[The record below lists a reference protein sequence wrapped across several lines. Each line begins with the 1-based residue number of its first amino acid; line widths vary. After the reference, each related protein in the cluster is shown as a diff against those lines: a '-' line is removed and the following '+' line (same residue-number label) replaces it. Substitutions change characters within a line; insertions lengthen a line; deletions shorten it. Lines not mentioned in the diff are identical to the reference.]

1 MNSIQSIILGIIQ
14 GLTEFLPVSS
24 SGHLNIFPWLL
35 NWQEIPESF
44 DLALHAGTLL
54 AIIVY
59 FFKDWLSLISGG
71 CKLVFKKQKSTEGKM
86 FWYIIAATIPAG
98 VLGLILEKG
107 VELITKGNLNTEMI
121 IISVALIV
129 MGVILYIT
137 DKKAKAEISYE
148 NADFKRTFLVGVSQ
162 ALAAAVP
169 GVSRS
174 GITMTVARALKIER
188 PSAAKLSFMLSAPI
202 VAAAVILKLSEFE
215 LTLPFVLGILAS
227 FISGVLV
234 IKFLMGFLNKGSFKV
249 FAIYRMFIGIVIIAA
264 VIIRAVQA

>member
-1 MNSIQSIILGIIQ
+1 MSYFQSILLGVIQ

-24 SGHLNIFPWLL
+24 SAHLNIFPWLFEW
-35 NWQEIPESF
+35 NKIPESF

-71 CKLVFKKQKSTEGKM
+71 CKLVFKKQKTNEGKM

-98 VLGLILEKG
+98 LLGIALEKG
-107 VELITKGNLNTEMI
+107 IEFVTNGDLNLEMI

-137 DKKAKAEISYE
+137 DKKAKSEIDYE
-148 NADFKRTFLVGVSQ
+148 NAGFKRTFFVGVSQ

-174 GITMTVARALKIER
+174 GITMTVARSLKIDR
-188 PSAAKLSFMLSAPI
+188 ASAAKLSFMLSAPI
-202 VAAAVILKLSEFE
+202 VAAAALLDAPNFE
-215 LTLPFVLGILAS
+215 LTLQFAVGVLAS
-227 FISGVLV
+227 FVSGLLV
-234 IKFLMGFLNKGSFKV
+234 IKFLMSFLNKSSFKV
-249 FAIYRMFIGIVIIAA
+249 FAIYRIIIGIVIISA
-264 VIIRAVQA
+264 VIIRAV

>member
-24 SGHLNIFPWLL
+24 SAHLNIFPWLL
-35 NWQEIPESF
+35 EWKDIPDSF

-54 AIIVY
+54 AILVF
-59 FFKDWLSLISGG
+59 FFKDWLSLVCGG
-71 CKLVFKKQKSTEGKM
+71 FNLIFKKKESTEGKM

-98 VLGLILEKG
+98 ILGLVLEKG
-107 VELITKGNLNTEMI
+107 VEFITKGNLNTEMI

-137 DKKAKAEISYE
+137 DKKAKSEISYE
-148 NADFKRTFLVGVSQ
+148 QSNFKQTFLVGVSQ

-174 GITMTVARALKIER
+174 GITMTTARALRIDR
-188 PSAAKLSFMLSAPI
+188 TSAAKLSFMLSAPI
-202 VAAAVILKLSEFE
+202 VAAAVLLQLPDFEFTVAFILGVVTS
-215 LTLPFVLGILAS
+215 FV
-227 FISGVLV
+227 SGMLV
-234 IKFLMGFLNKGSFKV
+234 IKFLMSFLSKSSFKV
-249 FAIYRMFIGIVIIAA
+249 FAIYRIIIGVVIISA
-264 VIIRAVQA
+264 VILRAV

>member
-24 SGHLNIFPWLL
+24 SAHLNIFPWLL

-54 AIIVY
+54 AILAY
-59 FFKDWLSLISGG
+59 FFKDWLLLIGGG
-71 CKLVFKKQKSTEGKM
+71 CKLVFKKEKTTHGKM
-86 FWYIIAATIPAG
+86 FWYIVAATIPAG
-98 VLGLILEKG
+98 ILGLVLEKV

-137 DKKAKAEISYE
+137 DKKSKSEISYK
-148 NADFKRTFLVGVSQ
+148 NAGFKRTFLVGVSQ
-162 ALAAAVP
+162 SLAAAVP

-188 PSAAKLSFMLSAPI
+188 TSAAKLSFMLSAPI
-202 VAAAVILKLSEFE
+202 VAAAVLLKFSEFE
-215 LTLPFVLGILAS
+215 FTLPFVLGVLAS
-227 FISGVLV
+227 FISGILV
-234 IKFLMGFLNKGSFKV
+234 IKFLMGFLNRGSFKV
-249 FAIYRMFIGIVIIAA
+249 FAIYRIIIGVVIIAV
-264 VIIRAVQA
+264 VIMRAVNA